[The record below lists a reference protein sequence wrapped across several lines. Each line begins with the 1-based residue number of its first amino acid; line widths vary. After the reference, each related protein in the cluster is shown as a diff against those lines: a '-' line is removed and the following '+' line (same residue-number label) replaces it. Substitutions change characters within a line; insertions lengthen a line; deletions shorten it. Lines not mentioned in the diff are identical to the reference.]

1 MGRMALLESVTVLA
15 VVGVVIYALI
25 SLATSAGQPRAIPR
39 AGGRWQVTHYEAAG
53 ATRVVLQKVLPDG
66 ATVLDEHL
74 VATVPTGDPDYDSRF
89 LEAMAQ
95 ARARLALFL
104 SEE

>member
-1 MGRMALLESVTVLA
+1 MALLEPVVVLA
-15 VVGVVIYALI
+15 VVAAVIVALI
-25 SLATSAGQPRAIPR
+25 SLATRDNQLPRAIPR
-39 AGGRWQVTHYEAAG
+39 AGARWQVTHYEAAG

-74 VATVPTGDPDYDSRF
+74 VATVPVSDPDYDARF

-95 ARARLALFL
+95 ARQRLALFL

>member
-1 MGRMALLESVTVLA
+1 MALLESVVVLG
-15 VVGVVIYALI
+15 VVGVFIFAMI
-25 SLATSAGQPRAIPR
+25 SLATQNDQLPRAVSR
-39 AGGRWQVTHYEAAG
+39 AGARWQVTHYEDGG

-74 VATVPTGDPDYDSRF
+74 VATVPVTDPDYDARF

-95 ARARLALFL
+95 ARQRLALFE

>member
-1 MGRMALLESVTVLA
+1 MALLESVTVLG
-15 VVGVVIYALI
+15 VVGVIIFALV
-25 SLATSAGQPRAIPR
+25 SLGTRDNQPRAISR
-39 AGGRWQVTHYEAAG
+39 AGARWQVTHYEAAG
-53 ATRVVLQKVLPDG
+53 TTRVVLQKVLPDG

-74 VATVPTGDPDYDSRF
+74 VSAVPVTDPDYDARF

-95 ARARLALFL
+95 ARQRLALFE